1 MSGMVLNQLLN
12 PESGID
18 RPGADKAP
26 KAVGQ
31 GRPDNGPS
39 RYDEVVRQQEKRL
52 EQRRDILEDERAAV
66 QIHHARRGRKGLRRV
81 VVLGLGLRAG
91 SSRRCE

>member
-26 KAVGQ
+26 AGVGQ

-52 EQRRDILEDERAAV
+52 EQRRAEERAA
-66 QIHHARRGRKGLRRV
+66 QRRRR
-81 VVLGLGLRAG
+81 RP
-91 SSRRCE
+91 